1 MAESRRI
8 LCAVR
13 PVLLRVAGSW
23 LVICVVAFAV
33 RVAFVADQAHKIP
46 AMALATVPFQ
56 NEAGSI
62 AAGVAS
68 GQGFCCLF
76 REATGPTAWLAP
88 VYPLLIAT
96 IFKVFG
102 TFTSASFYAAAVMN
116 SLFSALACV
125 PLYFTGKRIDGKLLG
140 ATAAWIWAFFPS
152 GIWMPF
158 EWIWDTSLSALLAA
172 LLLWATLELAESYS
186 LRGASLYGSLWG
198 AALLTNP
205 ALGILLPLQ
214 IGWIF
219 YRHSGMQRSFGVRW
233 SVLVLAIATVCCIPW
248 AVRNAVQFHRWIPI
262 RSNFAFELWLGNN
275 EVFDEHSR
283 EVNRITRYEQVRRY
297 AQLGESGFLD
307 EKRQQAETFMQRHPA
322 LVLKLIG
329 QKIVATWMGTGTPWQ
344 DFRRTDSLLVR
355 FLFIW
360 NLITVIGVMAGLGRL
375 YWSHNLYAFPV
386 ATIPIVFPL
395 IYYITHTSLRYR
407 HPCDPVLALLLAVAL
422 VSVRS
427 KPPDAITE
435 CGRPGM
441 FLPLRSKNSSRK
453 PCVMAQTSSL
463 RRLRPE

>member
-1 MAESRRI
+1 MAESQRI

-13 PVLLRVAGSW
+13 RVLFRVGGSW
-23 LVICVVAFAV
+23 LVISVVAFIV
-33 RVAFVADQAHKIP
+33 RVAFVVDQAHRVP
-46 AMALATVPFQ
+46 AIALASVPFQ
-56 NEAGSI
+56 NEVGSI
-62 AAGVAS
+62 AAAVAS

-88 VYPLLIAT
+88 IYPLLIAA
-96 IFKVFG
+96 IFKIFG
-102 TFTSASFYAAAVMN
+102 TFTVGSFYAAAGMN

-125 PLYFTGKRIDGKLLG
+125 PLYFTGKRIGGQLLG

-152 GIWMPF
+152 GILMPF

-186 LRGASLYGSLWG
+186 LRGASLYGLLWG

-205 ALGILLPLQ
+205 ALGVLLPLQ

-219 YRHSGMQRSFGVRW
+219 YKQRVVPGSFGIRHAL
-233 SVLVLAIATVCCIPW
+233 LVIAVAGACCVPW
-248 AVRNAVQFHRWIPI
+248 TVRNMVKFHRWIPL

-307 EKRQQAETFMQRHPA
+307 EKRQLAETFVRRHPA

-329 QKIVATWMGTGTPWQ
+329 QKIVATWMGTETPWR

-355 FLFIW
+355 FLFAW
-360 NLITVIGVMAGLGRL
+360 NLITVIGVMVGLWRL
-375 YWSHNLYAFPV
+375 YWSRNPYVFPV
-386 ATIPIVFPL
+386 ATIPIFFPL

-422 VSVRS
+422 VG
-427 KPPDAITE
+427 
-435 CGRPGM
+435 GRIVNEGD
-441 FLPLRSKNSSRK
+441 S
-453 PCVMAQTSSL
+453 
-463 RRLRPE
+463 RPELKAEFAT

>member
-1 MAESRRI
+1 MESRRI
-8 LCAVR
+8 LCGVKR
-13 PVLLRVAGSW
+13 VLLRVAGSW

-33 RVAFVADQAHKIP
+33 RVAFVVDQAHKIP
-46 AMALATVPFQ
+46 AMALANVPFQ
-56 NEAGSI
+56 NEVGSI
-62 AAGVAS
+62 AEAVAS

-88 VYPLLIAT
+88 AYPLLIGA

-102 TFTSASFYAAAVMN
+102 TFTVGSFYAAAVMN
-116 SLFSALACV
+116 SLFSALVCL
-125 PLYFTGKRIDGKLLG
+125 PLYFTGKRIGGTLVA

-152 GIWMPF
+152 GILMPF

-172 LLLWATLELAESYS
+172 LLLWATLELTESYS
-186 LRGASLYGSLWG
+186 LREALLFGLLWG

-219 YRHSGMQRSFGVRW
+219 YKQRGVPRSLGIW
-233 SVLVLAIATVCCIPW
+233 QALWVIALAGACCVPW
-248 AVRNAVQFHRWIPI
+248 AIRNVVQFHRWIPL

-275 EVFDEHSR
+275 EVFDEQSR

-307 EKRQQAETFMQRHPA
+307 EKRQLAETFMRRHPA
-322 LVLKLIG
+322 LVLKLVG
-329 QKIVATWMGTGTPWQ
+329 QKIVATWMGTETPWR
-344 DFRRTDSLLVR
+344 DFRRADSLLVR

-360 NLITVIGVMAGLGRL
+360 NLITVIGAMAGLARL
-375 YWSHNLYAFPV
+375 YWSRNLYVFPV

-422 VSVRS
+422 VGDRT
-427 KPPDAITE
+427 KPPHAITA
-435 CGRPGM
+435 CGAPGEWII
-441 FLPLRSKNSSRK
+441 R
-453 PCVMAQTSSL
+453 
-463 RRLRPE
+463 